1 MLLAEL
7 RMEEKKLKERR
18 EAAEARVRS
27 HLRLENPEEKP
38 KIGRPNKN
46 QLIPSVLGKRKRA
59 KKPVARKKKKVKKS
73 KKPKNQPSV
82 ASFFAK
88 VKK

>member
-1 MLLAEL
+1 MTPGFCVGIPTIIHTFIRIVNTPFLC
-7 RMEEKKLKERR
+7 
-18 EAAEARVRS
+18 
-27 HLRLENPEEKP
+27 
-38 KIGRPNKN
+38 RPNKN